1 MNIIQVHRLS
11 KFLAKLMLTS
21 QQREMVQSF
30 REYQV
35 HDNTLLEGED
45 KNLMKKNIQAVAH
58 SYVLIDCSYIRQ
70 SNKTPI
76 RTLS

>member
-11 KFLAKLMLTS
+11 KFLAKLMLSS

-35 HDNTLLEGED
+35 HDNTLSEGED
-45 KNLMKKNIQAVAH
+45 KNLIKKKVGSLELN
-58 SYVLIDCSYIRQ
+58 
-70 SNKTPI
+70 
-76 RTLS
+76 